1 MQIPGPAPLVTQSA
15 SVEHATHALDF
26 TSQIGFV
33 GSALQSAL
41 AALTHCTQA
50 PAGPQTGRV
59 ASRDAQAAPS
69 PTTVASQDLH
79 DPVSQIGLSA
89 RNTGVHERAGES
101 GGPFEDALFARRTV
115 LIVLAV
121 RRPQLAFAAARREG

>member
-59 ASRDAQAAPS
+59 ASRDAQTAPS
-69 PTTVASQDLH
+69 PTLAASQDLH
-79 DPVSQIGLSA
+79 DPVSQIGLP
-89 RNTGVHERAGES
+89 AGHC
-101 GGPFEDALFARRTV
+101 
-115 LIVLAV
+115 VLAV
-121 RRPQLAFAAARREG
+121 HSGATSASAASPSAALASTSAQVK